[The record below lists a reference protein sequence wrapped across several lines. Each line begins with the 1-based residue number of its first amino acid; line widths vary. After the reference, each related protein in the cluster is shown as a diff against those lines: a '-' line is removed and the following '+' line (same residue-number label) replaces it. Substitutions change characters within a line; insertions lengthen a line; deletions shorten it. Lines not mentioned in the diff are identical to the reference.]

1 MDHEVTPYEKEHE
14 EPSSKEILREESQEQ
29 ESQERE
35 VTPQKKEIDT
45 FIQILL
51 YLFSFFM
58 GPFGLGAVIGTILFV
73 QREREFR
80 EVGRICL
87 ILSIFPTLLLFSL
100 AILFFSL
107 AIMVSIGSFFF

>member
-1 MDHEVTPYEKEHE
+1 MDHEVTPYEQEQE
-14 EPSSKEILREESQEQ
+14 ETNSKESLREESKKE
-29 ESQERE
+29 QERE
-35 VTPQKKEIDT
+35 EAPQKKEIDT

-58 GPFGLGAVIGTILFV
+58 GPFGLGAIIGTILFV

-100 AILFFSL
+100 AILFLSL
-107 AIMVSIGSFFF
+107 TIMVSIGSLLF